1 MTERP
6 LSAKVPFFF
15 PRRVCCSPKIL
26 SPLPLPALPAP
37 SQKKK
42 PQKTGE
48 KGEKNEE
55 GEGEKMRRKGG
66 KGRFCFVSSGESRG
80 CDCSVASGISCR
92 SMIKKNVHFQSS
104 NRHRFLIAAPASSR
118 GGERFGS
125 SFIIYD
131 LWMIYFGFIN

>member
-1 MTERP
+1 
-6 LSAKVPFFF
+6 
-15 PRRVCCSPKIL
+15 
-26 SPLPLPALPAP
+26 
-37 SQKKK
+37 
-42 PQKTGE
+42 
-48 KGEKNEE
+48 
-55 GEGEKMRRKGG
+55 MRRKGG

-80 CDCSVASGISCR
+80 CDCSLASGISCR